1 MEKITNNEAGIEGD
15 WDMNDTLVYNTKM
28 YNHLNNLRHNKLDS
42 PETYKAMKQYKEH
55 LDHIDKTKNYTCSRI
70 QNKDMHD
77 ARYKY
82 CNYKAETREE
92 LMAHERTCFNI
103 RETTGQI
110 NHKYLECNL
119 CGKKFYDKGQ
129 KLKPIYALNHHKTIC
144 KSTLDKR
151 RKAHIKKFLLNASSE
166 DTQEIFNI
174 VMAKQKKQENP
185 NLELTHETNLQL
197 TYENIKKITK
207 IDSESDNESDRPVSA
222 VSTATT
228 NSNYSEWHYDNI
240 YYFVD
245 NKNRVYD
252 EYDNHIGKRVIEE
265 FSGEFKLE
273 LE

>member
-1 MEKITNNEAGIEGD
+1 
-15 WDMNDTLVYNTKM
+15 
-28 YNHLNNLRHNKLDS
+28 
-42 PETYKAMKQYKEH
+42 
-55 LDHIDKTKNYTCSRI
+55 
-70 QNKDMHD
+70 
-77 ARYKY
+77 
-82 CNYKAETREE
+82 
-92 LMAHERTCFNI
+92 
-103 RETTGQI
+103 
-110 NHKYLECNL
+110 
-119 CGKKFYDKGQ
+119 
-129 KLKPIYALNHHKTIC
+129 
-144 KSTLDKR
+144 
-151 RKAHIKKFLLNASSE
+151 
-166 DTQEIFNI
+166 
-174 VMAKQKKQENP
+174 MAKQKKQENP